1 MIYLHQRMI
10 EGGVMFM
17 VPIYTLWLAVI
28 CLSVLVVVFLFTKAG
43 RNRKLMKRMSDWIL
57 FLGSMAFLLGILG
70 HTLGLIQI
78 LEVIQQIGAV
88 SQNVLAGGL
97 KVAMYPAMFGFVLL
111 IFAFVVWFVMRT
123 FGREEEI

>member
-1 MIYLHQRMI
+1 
-10 EGGVMFM
+10 MFM

>member
-1 MIYLHQRMI
+1 MI